1 MTRAALLPFVLLALA
16 GCGGRVV
23 VDETDLNE
31 DEPATTT
38 APHRCESKADCSPDE
53 NPCWVGA
60 CQFKRCLRRP
70 SCGP

>member
-1 MTRAALLPFVLLALA
+1 MSRLALA
-16 GCGGRVV
+16 LVLLSLGACGGRVV

-31 DEPATTT
+31 DEPAPA